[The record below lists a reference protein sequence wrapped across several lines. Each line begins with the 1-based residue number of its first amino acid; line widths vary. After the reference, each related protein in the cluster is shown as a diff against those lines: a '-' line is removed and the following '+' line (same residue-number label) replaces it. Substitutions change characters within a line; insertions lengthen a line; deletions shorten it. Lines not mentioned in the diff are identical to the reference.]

1 MPQRQVVVVAVTEPP
16 TGGSRRP
23 GAGGSSGSGSGPGWS
38 RGTSPRWP
46 VLTKG
51 VGAAAIFTVNDLCSQ
66 EWISCLMDTA
76 ARKMYIALQPPISI
90 VCVCMVVRSCPRV
103 LLPGIRRN
111 RLRPCRAVLSQVA
124 CASGVVLP
132 AVPRQHLLVHL
143 LIVVHSLA
151 FPWTYELRSSCT
163 QHGTTVPKPN
173 RVPRSTSLIHR
184 CPRFTVIALKSL
196 LPSTSSHSPP
206 VITAYRG
213 SSMSYPGLHLHPRS
227 VGRLEPLQQGEPLS
241 NHVEEEMKIFNIS

>member
-1 MPQRQVVVVAVTEPP
+1 MKNKV
-16 TGGSRRP
+16 
-23 GAGGSSGSGSGPGWS
+23 
-38 RGTSPRWP
+38 RWEDW
-46 VLTKG
+46 KNG
-51 VGAAAIFTVNDLCSQ
+51 C
-66 EWISCLMDTA
+66 
-76 ARKMYIALQPPISI
+76 
-90 VCVCMVVRSCPRV
+90 SCPRV

-151 FPWTYELRSSCT
+151 FPW
-163 QHGTTVPKPN
+163 
-173 RVPRSTSLIHR
+173 